1 VYGTHSERAK
11 PDVKSDGQIWIS
23 KSKGLPLKDEIDISS
38 DGFKNHHSTRY
49 EYANVQAPPIG

>member
-38 DGFKNHHSTRY
+38 DGFKNHHSTR
-49 EYANVQAPPIG
+49 